1 MHPLN
6 ISRIAFGCAD
16 VDVLRARL
24 VEKAERGET
33 FITTRY
39 RPTRHE
45 ELVGGALF
53 WILKH
58 QIVARSRILR
68 FEEAEGRC
76 LIRLEAELVPV
87 RIRPRRAHQGWRY
100 MVGADAPEDL
110 DGATDDLAQ
119 LPPRLAGELAALLL
133 I

>member
-6 ISRIAFGCAD
+6 ITRIAFGCAD
-16 VDVLRARL
+16 VEVLRQRL
-24 VEKAERGET
+24 TEKAESGET

-45 ELVGGALF
+45 ELVGGALY

-58 QIVARSRILR
+58 QIVARNRILR

-76 LIRLEAELVPV
+76 LIRLEADLVPV
-87 RIRPRRAHQGWRY
+87 RVRPRRAHQGWRY
-100 MVGADAPEDL
+100 LAGADAPADL
-110 DGATDDLAQ
+110 DGGTDELAQ